1 MSRKIITGRSCVIA
15 EAATLMLMTAI
26 ASRTAIQV
34 QAAPPVPSRT
44 TANLEHVVIAVR
56 DLAVATTSYERLG
69 FTVTPGGSHPSGGT
83 TGNGFF
89 FSKGTYLELL
99 TFYDREKVAD
109 LASVGDG
116 ENSRGNNAHFRTA
129 WIFS

>member
-1 MSRKIITGRSCVIA
+1 
-15 EAATLMLMTAI
+15 
-26 ASRTAIQV
+26 
-34 QAAPPVPSRT
+34 
-44 TANLEHVVIAVR
+44 
-56 DLAVATTSYERLG
+56 LAVATTSYERLG

-116 ENSRGNNAHFRTA
+116 ENSGGNNAHFRRA